1 MNGIDV
7 MLLPAKSPYIFG
19 LMLLD
24 LFFTKEEL
32 ARSLLFSTNKSE
44 RLALDQTKV
53 AKVIR
58 KLH

>member
-7 MLLPAKSPYIFG
+7 MPLPAKSPYIFG

-24 LFFTKEEL
+24 VFFTKEEL

-44 RLALDQTKV
+44 KIGIGSNQICQSDT
-53 AKVIR
+53 
-58 KLH
+58 